1 MDLQVSRSAVSG
13 SQNVSDWFENFQK
26 KIASPT
32 VLSSVITGM
41 ISLSF
46 FLIAWFLIDR
56 WRLRRRAKRIGIE
69 SLSTPDQLRL
79 VRQLGFYNDLLRILE
94 RHHIQRPRHLTP
106 LEFSRSLAYLPAQV
120 YDDISR
126 LTELFYRIRYGP
138 TRRST
143 YSQRY
148 LSAVVDRI
156 QETLEATDLH
166 REHASL

>member
-1 MDLQVSRSAVSG
+1 
-13 SQNVSDWFENFQK
+13 
-26 KIASPT
+26 
-32 VLSSVITGM
+32 M

-46 FLIAWFLIDR
+46 FFVGWFLIDR
-56 WRLRRRAKRIGIE
+56 WRLHRRARRIGID

-94 RHHIQRPRHLTP
+94 RHDIQRPRHLTP

-120 YDDISR
+120 YDDIFR

-148 LSAVVDRI
+148 LAAVVNRI
-156 QETLEATDLH
+156 QQTLEISDLH
-166 REHASL
+166 RERASS